1 MDIFGVGFPELV
13 LIFLIALM
21 ILGPRRLP
29 EYAAKAG
36 KFVRDMRN
44 MSQGLMTEWRREVMV
59 AARLE
64 ELEETRLELQEAR
77 RLLQETHDTVTSET
91 SQAKTEVSKAI
102 SETKKAAAE
111 TPKSPP
117 QQDLTTSETNHS
129 EIEDAAVS
137 EQHPIRPPQNPEA
150 ESEVATTEKVIN
162 E

>member
-1 MDIFGVGFPELV
+1 MDILGVGFPELV

-91 SQAKTEVSKAI
+91 SQAKAEASKAI

-111 TPKSPP
+111 TPKLSP
-117 QQDLTTSETNHS
+117 QQSLSTADTE
-129 EIEDAAVS
+129 EDAEAS
-137 EQHPIRPPQNPEA
+137 EQQTIRPPQSSETKP
-150 ESEVATTEKVIN
+150 EVATTEKVTN

>member
-21 ILGPRRLP
+21 VLGPRRLP

-59 AARLE
+59 ATRLE

-77 RLLQETHDTVTSET
+77 RLLQETHNTVTSET
-91 SQAKTEVSKAI
+91 SQAKAEASKAI
-102 SETKKAAAE
+102 SETKKAVAE
-111 TPKSPP
+111 TPKSSPP
-117 QQDLTTSETNHS
+117 QSLPTPDAKHS
-129 EIEDAAVS
+129 EIEDTAVS
-137 EQHPIRPPQNPEA
+137 EQHTIRPPQSSEA
-150 ESEVATTEKVIN
+150 KSEVATTEKVAN